1 MDALALLSDE
11 DDDDEIF
18 SDEEEEGGAG
28 SAEANF
34 AVYVLVANQ
43 KKPWIFSMFCSFLVK
58 VKVDF
63 GSLQRWRPS
72 WS

>member
-18 SDEEEEGGAG
+18 SDEEGPEGGAG
-28 SAEANF
+28 STEANF

-43 KKPWIFSMFCSFLVK
+43 KNP
-58 VKVDF
+58 DF
-63 GSLQRWRPS
+63 FRCFVAFW
-72 WS
+72 

>member
-28 SAEANF
+28 STEANF
-34 AVYVLVANQ
+34 AVYVLIANQ
-43 KKPWIFSMFCSFLVK
+43 KNP
-58 VKVDF
+58 DF
-63 GSLQRWRPS
+63 FRCFVPFFGEGES
-72 WS
+72 